1 MSKILVIDD
10 AKIIQKVLAKL
21 IHEQLKLTVEV
32 VGSLEELKNIPN
44 LNEFLLAICDYHLS
58 DAEKGEAIDFLIE
71 KRVPTIVLTGSYDEK
86 IREVVLNKGV
96 VDYLV
101 KGIPNIKE
109 HVINSIRR
117 ALKNMKTKVLVVDD
131 SPIERRIMKKILLN
145 MLFQILEASSGKEVL
160 KILENNPDIKLIIL
174 DYYLPEDDTIQL
186 IYTIRNKYK
195 KEELAIV
202 VVSGVIKTNL
212 IPVLL
217 KAGANDFLKKPF
229 TIEEFMVRV
238 INTLDMLDII
248 KELEFYAYK
257 DYLTQLW
264 NRRYF
269 FLEAEKTWSMAK
281 RYNLKIALIMTD
293 IDDFKKINDTYGHEV
308 GDEVLKDFANHLR
321 KFFKRNEDL
330 VARIGGEEFAVMC
343 GYEKK
348 ELLLS
353 HLENLLKEIENSE
366 ICIKLKEDKIKIK
379 YTVSMGVEF
388 ELKESLKDMIISA
401 DAKLYESKRLGK
413 NRITY

>member
-131 SPIERRIMKKILLN
+131 SPIERSIMKKILLN

>member
-10 AKIIQKVLAKL
+10 DKIIQKVLAKL
-21 IHEQLKLTVEV
+21 IHEQLKLPVEV
-32 VGSLEELKNIPN
+32 VGSLEELKNILN
-44 LNEFLLAICDYHLS
+44 LNEFLLAICDYHLP
-58 DAEKGEAIDFLIE
+58 DAEKGEAIDFLVE
-71 KRVPTIVLTGSYDEK
+71 KKVPTIVLTASYDEK
-86 IREVVLNKGV
+86 IREAVLNKGV

-101 KGIPNIKE
+101 KGTPNIRE
-109 HVINSIRR
+109 HVINCILR

-131 SPIERRIMKKILLN
+131 SPTERTIMKKTLLN
-145 MLFQILEASSGKEVL
+145 MLFQVLEASSGKEAL
-160 KILENNPDIKLIIL
+160 KILENNPDIKLIVL
-174 DYYLPEDDTIQL
+174 DYYLPEEDTIQL
-186 IYTIRNKYK
+186 IYAIRKKYK

-202 VVSGVIKTNL
+202 VVSGVVKTNL

-229 TIEEFMVRV
+229 STEEFMVRV

-248 KELEFYAYK
+248 KELEYYAYK
-257 DYLTQLW
+257 DYLTHLW

-269 FLEAEKTWSMAK
+269 FLEADKIWSMAK
-281 RYNLKIALIMTD
+281 RYSFKLALIMMD
-293 IDDFKKINDTYGHEV
+293 IDDFKKINDTYGHDV

-321 KFFKRNEDL
+321 KFFNRKEDL
-330 VARIGGEEFAVMC
+330 VARIGGEEFAVMT

-348 ELLLS
+348 ELLLT
-353 HLENLLKEIENSE
+353 HLENLRKEIERSE
-366 ICIKLKEDKIKIK
+366 VCINLNENEIKIK

-388 ELKESLKDMIISA
+388 ELKGSLKEMLISA

-413 NRITY
+413 NRITC